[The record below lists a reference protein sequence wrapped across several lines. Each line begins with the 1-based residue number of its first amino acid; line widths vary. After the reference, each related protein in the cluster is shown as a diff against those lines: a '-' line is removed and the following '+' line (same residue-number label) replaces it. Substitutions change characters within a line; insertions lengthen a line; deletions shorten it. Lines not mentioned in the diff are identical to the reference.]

1 MLKIIRAGVKNHII
15 ADKATAAFCHSLKDI
30 QIYVSTFLRKLLGF
44 VFLKN
49 AEKLFAMFEYQG
61 GGPLE
66 SFSAY
71 LCHRPC

>member
-1 MLKIIRAGVKNHII
+1 MKIIM
-15 ADKATAAFCHSLKDI
+15 ADEATAACCHSLTDI
-30 QIYVSTFLRKLLGF
+30 QLDVSTFLRKLLGF

-49 AEKLFAMFEYQG
+49 AEKLFFVFEYQG